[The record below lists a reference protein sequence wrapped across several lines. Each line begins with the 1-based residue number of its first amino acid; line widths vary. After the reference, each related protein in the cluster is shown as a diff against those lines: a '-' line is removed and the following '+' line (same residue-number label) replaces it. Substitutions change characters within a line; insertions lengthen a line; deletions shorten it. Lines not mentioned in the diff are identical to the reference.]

1 MKVLRQ
7 ISKSIGS
14 YRFLIFYTIGL
25 QVTQEALDEV
35 ATLSCVTSVGDD
47 YLPSSVRE
55 KCERIV
61 PNIDGVKP
69 AEAADAYLFLKA
81 QFEEPAS

>member
-7 ISKSIGS
+7 ISKFIGL
-14 YRFLIFYTIGL
+14 YRFLILYTLGL

-35 ATLSCVTSVGDD
+35 ATLSGVMSVGDD

-55 KCERIV
+55 ECERSCKMRFIK
-61 PNIDGVKP
+61 NAKKGYFCQYTHIKH
-69 AEAADAYLFLKA
+69 
-81 QFEEPAS
+81 

>member
-7 ISKSIGS
+7 I
-14 YRFLIFYTIGL
+14 RFLILFTIGL

-35 ATLSCVTSVGDD
+35 ATLSGVISVGDD

-55 KCERIV
+55 E
-61 PNIDGVKP
+61 
-69 AEAADAYLFLKA
+69 
-81 QFEEPAS
+81 